1 MWTRTPWHFQVH
13 ILRLSWCLQTETDK
27 RWKSRG
33 EKEAKIKKTPH
44 WHYNSVK
51 ARHKG
56 KPFLLSK
63 ELVIYQKWARVLSWL
78 RFVKK
83 RQTCQKEAQRITLY
97 VESNPSN
104 RTGWWWFCDILRWD
118 DEMRWPLSSHCQYAV
133 AWFVEVSEIMMQ
145 TYVCLWPA
153 YFPMCKY

>member
-1 MWTRTPWHFQVH
+1 MWTGTPWHFQVH

-83 RQTCQKEAQRITLY
+83 RQTSSKNYTLCWIQSFKQNWLMM
-97 VESNPSN
+97 VL
-104 RTGWWWFCDILRWD
+104 WHF
-118 DEMRWPLSSHCQYAV
+118 EMRWWDEMAFILTLSVCSSLICWSLWDNDADICLPL
-133 AWFVEVSEIMMQ
+133 
-145 TYVCLWPA
+145 TCL
-153 YFPMCKY
+153 FSNV